1 LHSNSYAGVVRQ
13 QAQELRSQHAPSNKA
28 IECMVLQLGKVT
40 QAAALAQFL
49 GVVACAEVIGI
60 ADDPRLQES
69 PTGPWRCLATP
80 NEPAPPIADHAT
92 VRVLTCNFVSTN
104 CGEVVSDLTAKLCDK
119 LDVGCMNPIQSDIPN
134 DAGEF
139 VFDVA
144 TGGALGTGF
153 DGYLQISSSSAPCV
167 DEASFGAAGSALC
180 ATAPGCHPA
189 APDEAC
195 DIPVYMPALLFF
207 NPPIRADSETPRV
220 LPLVPTSAILP
231 LAQAAG
237 TGLDLSGGSAFIAA
251 VDCDGRPVS
260 GVQLSTEQ
268 AVAAVMYLDA
278 GVISTSATETDDSGL
293 VGLVGMPAG
302 FAGVH
307 GSIAD
312 PNDERERIE
321 IGEVGLRIAP
331 FSVSYATLAPSR

>member
-1 LHSNSYAGVVRQ
+1 
-13 QAQELRSQHAPSNKA
+13 
-28 IECMVLQLGKVT
+28 MVLQLGKVT
-40 QAAALAQFL
+40 LAAASAQFL
-49 GVVACAEVIGI
+49 GVVACAEVMGI
-60 ADDPRLQES
+60 ADDPRLEDS
-69 PTGPWRCLATP
+69 PTGPWRCLVTP
-80 NEPAPPIADHAT
+80 NEPAPPAQEHAT
-92 VRVLTCNFVSTN
+92 VRVLTCDLVSTN

-119 LDVGCMNPIQSDIPN
+119 LDVGCMNPIQSDIMN
-134 DAGEF
+134 DGGEF

-153 DGYLQISSSSAPCV
+153 DGYLQITSSSAPCL

-180 ATAPGCHPA
+180 VAAPGCDPA

-195 DIPVYMPALLFF
+195 DIPVYMTSLLFF
-207 NPPIRADSETPRV
+207 NPPIRADSESPRV
-220 LPLVPTSAILP
+220 LPLVPTSAVFP
-231 LAQAAG
+231 LTQAAG

-251 VDCDGRPVS
+251 VDCDGRPAS
-260 GVQLSTEQ
+260 GVQLGTEQ
-268 AVAAVMYLDA
+268 ALAAVMYLES

-302 FAGVH
+302 FAGVY

-312 PNDERERIE
+312 PNDNRKRIQ

-331 FSVSYATLAPSR
+331 FSISYATLAPSR